1 VIDASVEDA
10 AGFVKSFE
18 RDDVVGH
25 AESMVFVV
33 VAVWGS
39 GPASSAGA
47 QSDSIGFHVVARVA
61 DVSVP
66 GASASPTPTG

>member
-25 AESMVFVV
+25 AESMAPAAFGGGRCNLDA
-33 VAVWGS
+33 VA
-39 GPASSAGA
+39 
-47 QSDSIGFHVVARVA
+47 SIDTGRGNKREA
-61 DVSVP
+61 D
-66 GASASPTPTG
+66 GASAR

>member
-1 VIDASVEDA
+1 VVDA
-10 AGFVKSFE
+10 AAGVDSIASSQY
-18 RDDVVGH
+18 G
-25 AESMVFVV
+25 VFVV

-66 GASASPTPTG
+66 GASASPTHTG